1 MKAAAFEY
9 TRPGSLQEALRAL
22 RAHEGRAKLMA
33 GGQSLGPM
41 LNLRLA
47 RPPVVIDI
55 SGLAELRT
63 VTRQDGGLRVGA
75 AVTHA
80 EIEDGVHELLRGT
93 PLQQVAPGIA
103 YRAIRNRGT
112 LGGSLAHAD
121 PAADWVLTMVGL
133 GATLEIAGGRG
144 PHAAGAGLHAGRLHH
159 RAARGRADR
168 RRACARGGAGG
179 ALGLL
184 QVLPQDRRIRRGQ
197 LRRVVRC
204 RVEDGEDRGGRV
216 GRRARIA
223 APAGREHRAAGLA
236 GLDPVLLADELAG
249 VMPGKDE
256 HHRKLH
262 GTAVTRCLAQ
272 ALG

>member
-1 MKAAAFEY
+1 
-9 TRPGSLQEALRAL
+9 
-22 RAHEGRAKLMA
+22 MA

-133 GATLEIAGGRG
+133 GATLEIAGPDGVRMLPAQDYMQG
-144 PHAAGAGLHAGRLHH
+144 AYTTGLREDELIAAVRI
-159 RAARGRADR
+159 
-168 RRACARGGAGG
+168 ARGGAGG

-249 VMPGKDE
+249 VMPEQDE

>member
-168 RRACARGGAGG
+168 RRACARGGPAARWGYT
-179 ALGLL
+179 
-184 QVLPQDRRIRRGQ
+184 VLPQDRRIRRGQ

-223 APAGREHRAAGLA
+223 ARLAASIARQDWRAWTPSCSPTSWPASCRAG
-236 GLDPVLLADELAG
+236 
-249 VMPGKDE
+249 
-256 HHRKLH
+256 
-262 GTAVTRCLAQ
+262 
-272 ALG
+272 